1 MRGLKHN
8 VIEIND
14 TDNANI
20 ERILVFLTPQAE
32 KVSVMTTRQEASR
45 LLKQL
50 DIKKIKAKPKF
61 NLKFLLFCLGC
72 AAAAI
77 LLLIIL

>member
-50 DIKKIKAKPKF
+50 DIKKVKDKPKF
-61 NLKFLLFCLGC
+61 SLKLLLFALF
-72 AAAAI
+72 AALAII

>member
-20 ERILVFLTPQAE
+20 EKIIVFLKPQAE
-32 KVSVMTTRQEASR
+32 KVSVMTTRKEANL

-50 DIKKIKAKPKF
+50 DVKKVKEKPFKAS
-61 NLKFLLFCLGC
+61 NLLWFL
-72 AAAAI
+72 AAAI
-77 LLLIIL
+77 LIVLLLVFFL